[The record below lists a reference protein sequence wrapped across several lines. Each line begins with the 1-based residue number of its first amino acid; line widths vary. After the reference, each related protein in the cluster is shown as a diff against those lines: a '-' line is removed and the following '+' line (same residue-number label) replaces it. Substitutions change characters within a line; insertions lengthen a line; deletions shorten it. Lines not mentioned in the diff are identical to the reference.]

1 MIAGPPTA
9 TEAVDK
15 SDAVVVVVC
24 SCLSYSVLP
33 PPSCTRSHGP
43 PWWGHL
49 APKARGARARKHE
62 QMKKGGGTASAGKP
76 TDSFSYNVFQVSLLL
91 RYACA
96 RRESLT

>member
-1 MIAGPPTA
+1 MPLLQRAASALLHPLARP
-9 TEAVDK
+9 
-15 SDAVVVVVC
+15 AVV
-24 SCLSYSVLP
+24 
-33 PPSCTRSHGP
+33 
-43 PWWGHL
+43 GHL